1 MDMRSKAIM
10 LLQFNDLP
18 AIIRNAAKHRG
29 CIFFT
34 HTASRVKRLMGSNSW
49 SCSNLLTSNP
59 VSIPVPRSQASK
71 TLYFVF
77 NLGPPEHNQGPH
89 VLKATSLLQAFAE
102 LGALY
107 W

>member
-1 MDMRSKAIM
+1 MDMRSKAIT

-18 AIIRNAAKHRG
+18 GIIWNAAKHRE

-59 VSIPVPRSQASK
+59 VSIPAPRSQATK

-77 NLGPPEHNQGPH
+77 NLGPTEHN
-89 VLKATSLLQAFAE
+89 
-102 LGALY
+102 
-107 W
+107 